1 MFKQVIQDRILQVL
15 QDYIQDFDND
25 FTFDLLSTRGEMK
38 ISRLRIREDALKSLQ
53 LPIRLKSGWVSDLHM
68 LIPLNLKREPV
79 QVSMEEVY
87 LVVGPTSSDSFDY
100 DLYVEGQQKAKKD
113 LINNAESAE
122 DLDREQDA
130 INAGIGKAGEKKQE
144 SMMLQNVFDNLQ
156 VSIKFVHIRFEDD
169 FTEDEKYAKKYAFG
183 ATTPELNPATHD
195 TAKLGRASR
204 ARGMQRLTA

>member
-113 LINNAESAE
+113 M
-122 DLDREQDA
+122 
-130 INAGIGKAGEKKQE
+130 KK
-144 SMMLQNVFDNLQ
+144 
-156 VSIKFVHIRFEDD
+156 
-169 FTEDEKYAKKYAFG
+169 T
-183 ATTPELNPATHD
+183 
-195 TAKLGRASR
+195 KLGVA
-204 ARGMQRLTA
+204 